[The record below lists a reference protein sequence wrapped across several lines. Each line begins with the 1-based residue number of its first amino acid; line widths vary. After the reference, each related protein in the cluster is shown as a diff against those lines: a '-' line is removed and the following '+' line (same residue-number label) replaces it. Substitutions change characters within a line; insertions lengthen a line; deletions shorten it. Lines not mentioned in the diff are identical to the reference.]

1 MKKSLFSLLLVV
13 FIDAAGIGLLF
24 PVLNTIIMDPSV
36 YFLAKGT
43 SDFWRHLDYGI
54 VVAVFFLAWFFGAT
68 YISKTSDTIGRKKS
82 LVICLIGLFLG
93 YGLTIVAIYAKSLTL
108 LIIGRV
114 ISGLTAGS
122 QPVAQAAII
131 DISDDEHKTKN
142 LGLIMFAFS
151 LGMVMGPVIGGVFTS
166 KEIYHGF
173 NSATPFFI
181 ILAITL
187 INLVLLA
194 LYFNDEKKAQGRFK
208 LEILSVF
215 TQFAPM
221 VKLKKVR
228 KLSIVF
234 FIMQFAFNTFY
245 VFVPLYLFEVY
256 GFATLGNSILMLV
269 LGFSMA
275 LSSRFLVPVF
285 AKRMSNQ
292 STVILGLAIM
302 AVSVTLMITVKT
314 WLVPFIIAVPFML
327 AFGLAYTNML
337 SLFSNSVDQSQQG
350 WVMGITV
357 SLFTSGAAITSFV
370 GGELVDLSINLP
382 FIITIVGFVI
392 SLWLLCLFRKSVSSC
407 HLQKDDEVV
416 NVH

>member
-1 MKKSLFSLLLVV
+1 MKKSLLSLLLVV

-24 PVLNTIIMDPSV
+24 PVLNTIIMDPNV
-36 YFLAKGT
+36 DFLAKGT

-54 VVAVFFLAWFFGAT
+54 VIAVFFLAWFFGAT
-68 YISKTSDTIGRKKS
+68 YISKASDTIGRKKA
-82 LVICLIGLFLG
+82 LVICLIGILLG
-93 YGLTIVAIYAKSLTL
+93 YGLTIIAIYVKSLTL

-142 LGLIMFAFS
+142 LGLIMFSFS
-151 LGMVMGPVIGGVFTS
+151 LGMVMGPIIGGIFTS
-166 KEIYHGF
+166 KAIYHGF
-173 NSATPFFI
+173 NSATPFFV

-187 INLVLLA
+187 VNLVLLV
-194 LYFNDEKKAQGRFK
+194 LYFNDNKKQSAKFK
-208 LEILSVF
+208 FDILSVI

-221 VKLKKVR
+221 ITLPKVR
-228 KLSIVF
+228 KLSLVF

-245 VFVPLYLFEVY
+245 VFVPLYLYEVY
-256 GFATLGNSILMLV
+256 GFATAGNSVLMLV
-269 LGFSMA
+269 IGISMA
-275 LSSRFLVPVF
+275 ISSRFLVPVF
-285 AKRMSNQ
+285 ARSMSNQ
-292 STVILGLAIM
+292 VTVMLGLAIM
-302 AVSVTLMITVKT
+302 AISVAIMITVQI
-314 WLVPFIIAVPFML
+314 WIVPFIIAVPMML

-370 GGELVDLSINLP
+370 SGELVDLSVNLP
-382 FIITIVGFVI
+382 FIITIICFVI
-392 SLWLLCLFRKSVSSC
+392 SLWLLYLFRKSVSSC
-407 HLQKDDEVV
+407 HLQTDD
-416 NVH
+416 